1 MGVLSSGFAEMN
13 SAEQP
18 VILPEPALEED
29 AMTILSALLLVFL
42 VMDPLGN
49 IPLFLVLLEPVP
61 PKRRKKILLRES
73 LFALGFLL
81 AFLHVGRYTLNA
93 LRISQPALGI
103 AGGVV
108 LALIA
113 LRMIFPQ
120 LGGMFGLTPQGEP
133 FIVPI
138 AIPLIAGPSALATV
152 MLLATQ
158 HPERMGAWTVAVAGA
173 WGVSTLLL
181 LGSETLRRILRPRGL
196 IAVERLMGMI
206 LMTVAV
212 QMLLAGV
219 GEFLSASIG

>member
-1 MGVLSSGFAEMN
+1 
-13 SAEQP
+13 
-18 VILPEPALEED
+18 
-29 AMTILSALLLVFL
+29 MTTLSALLLVFL

-49 IPLFLVLLEPVP
+49 IPLVLGLLEPIP
-61 PKRRKKILLRES
+61 AKQRKAVLLRES

-81 AFLHVGRYTLNA
+81 LFLYVGRYALN
-93 LRISQPALGI
+93 LLGISQPALGI

-120 LGGMFGLTPQGEP
+120 PGGMFGSTPKGEP

-138 AIPLIAGPSALATV
+138 AVPLIAGPSALATV

-158 HPERMGAWTVAVAGA
+158 HPERMVAWTMAVAGA
-173 WGVSTLLL
+173 WAVSTVVL
-181 LGSETLRRILRPRGL
+181 LGSETLRRLLRPRGL
-196 IAVERLMGMI
+196 IAVERLMGMV

-212 QMLLAGV
+212 QMLLTGV
-219 GEFLSASIG
+219 SEFLSATVG